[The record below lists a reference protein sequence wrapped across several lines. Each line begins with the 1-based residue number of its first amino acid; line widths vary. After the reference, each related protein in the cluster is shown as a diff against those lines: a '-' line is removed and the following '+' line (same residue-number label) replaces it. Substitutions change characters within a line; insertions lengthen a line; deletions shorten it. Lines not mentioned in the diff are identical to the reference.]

1 MEENKRDMSNYD
13 PEKELDDLH
22 RALEESKKSES
33 KPAYMQVEDLSS
45 IANQY
50 LSASARHDLSQ
61 KATQLTV
68 KYDDGRFYSAIYLAT
83 RVIKGDEER
92 AVEYLARVIND
103 LSQRGLI
110 HSTLAPISSMQLALS
125 TSVLQSVVFTFILI
139 PQESHKEVQNLYPEF
154 VMQEGDVGR
163 ELYDL
168 SPILSP
174 GEFLAKIRI
183 SHCIAVLQPC
193 EAKDS
198 RAYFHAQLE
207 EYLAVLPKGTRV
219 RKVTQLAITGLSLD
233 FEVKFYNELLQDVK
247 EVELEHRRAC
257 AMVDN
262 EFKQFNVLVGV
273 KYIDKDG
280 NFLYK

>member
-1 MEENKRDMSNYD
+1 MEDNRRDMSAYD
-13 PEKELDDLH
+13 PDQELDDLH
-22 RALEESKKSES
+22 RAAA
-33 KPAYMQVEDLSS
+33 KPTYMQIEDLSNLAS
-45 IANQY
+45 KY
-50 LSASARHDLSQ
+50 LSASARLDLAQ
-61 KATQLTV
+61 KATSLSV
-68 KYDDGRFYSAIYLAT
+68 KTDDGRFYNAIYLAT
-83 RVIKGDEER
+83 RVVKGDEET
-92 AVEYLARVIND
+92 AVQYLARVIND
-103 LSQRGLI
+103 LSGRGLI

-125 TSVLQSVVFTFILI
+125 TSVLQSVVFSFVLI
-139 PQESHKEVQNLYPEF
+139 PQESHKDVQNLYPEF

-174 GEFLAKIRI
+174 GEFLAKIRV

-198 RAYFHAQLE
+198 RAYFQTQLE

-233 FEVKFYNELLQDVK
+233 FEVKFYNELLQNVK
-247 EVELEHRRAC
+247 SVELEHRRAG
-257 AMVDN
+257 AMINN

-280 NFLYK
+280 NFLYI

>member
-1 MEENKRDMSNYD
+1 MEDNRRDMSDYD
-13 PEKELDDLH
+13 PEQELDDLC
-22 RALEESKKSES
+22 RSAAEAS
-33 KPAYMQVEDLSS
+33 KPAYMQVEDLSN
-45 IANQY
+45 IANKY

-61 KATQLTV
+61 KATSLTV
-68 KYDDGRFYSAIYLAT
+68 KCDDGRFHAAIYLAT
-83 RVIKGDEER
+83 RVVKGDEET
-92 AVEYLARVIND
+92 AVKYLAQVLNN
-103 LSQRGLI
+103 LSGRGLI
-110 HSTLAPISSMQLALS
+110 HSTLAPISSLQLALS
-125 TSVLQSVVFTFILI
+125 SSVLQSVVFSFVLI
-139 PQESHKEVQNLYPEF
+139 PQEFHKEVQNLYPEF
-154 VMQEGDVGR
+154 VMQEGDSGR

-174 GEFLAKIRI
+174 GEFLTTIRV
-183 SHCIAVLQPC
+183 SHAINLLRS
-193 EAKDS
+193 EAKDG
-198 RAYFHAQLE
+198 RAYFQEQLE

-247 EVELEHRRAC
+247 EVELEYRRAG
-257 AMVDN
+257 AMVNN